1 VDIYL
6 SPTDRVVLEHEVPNY
21 DERGSMFTRFVTV
34 EDNDDCVVVWRV
46 VESKFDSSSWRLAW
60 KGTWEGTMKF
70 FVGLIEDL
78 EQEYQDKKRKGNT
91 DAKANAERPLTA
103 LEVFDELADNTYGAM
118 YAPVRNAV
126 FAAAVGLPYGS
137 VHVFEQAP
145 DTELNKCAV
154 CEDRLTATCHVEPD
168 ETLVQYTERQG
179 GEGSRR

>member
-6 SPTDRVVLEHEVPNY
+6 SPTDRIVLEHEVPNY

-46 VESKFDSSSWRLAW
+46 AESKFDSSSWSLAW
-60 KGTWEGTMKF
+60 KGTWDSASKYYLDL
-70 FVGLIEDL
+70 VSDL
-78 EQEYQDKKRKGNT
+78 EQQYQETKRKGDTAAAT
-91 DAKANAERPLTA
+91 DAERPLTA